1 MGELFGL
8 GILLLVALV
17 VAVALLSFVVV
28 HDAIRPPRHT
38 AGYAVARGLA
48 VDPGE
53 LGLEFQEWSLDL
65 PDGSQLPVWEVAGTS
80 EAGREP
86 EAESRQPALT
96 AVFIHGWGGSRI
108 DMLGR
113 LEPWRGLCT
122 RLVLYDLRGHGEA
135 SCSRSPLGHG
145 EEKDLRELLDRLGEG
160 PFVLVGHDLG
170 AVIALAAVSRTVQD
184 QVSGVVAYRPYCSIR
199 GPLGCRLR
207 ARGCPDR
214 PLVDLALGWLWL
226 RGIRPVRLR
235 RRDLMRV
242 STPLLV
248 VDPAVGSNG
257 ADCNLI
263 VDAVPDATLIEAG
276 PGSSR
281 HDDAVRELIGRRH
294 GPDGLP

>member
-1 MGELFGL
+1 MGELVGL
-8 GILLLVALV
+8 GILLLVGLV
-17 VAVALLSFVVV
+17 LAVALLSLVVV

-53 LGLEFQEWSLDL
+53 LGLEFQEWSLHL
-65 PDGSQLPVWEVAGTS
+65 SDGAQLPVWEVTGAS

-86 EAESRQPALT
+86 GADSRQPALT
-96 AVFIHGWGGSRI
+96 AIFIHGWGSSRI
-108 DMLGR
+108 DMLGQ
-113 LEPWRGLCT
+113 LQPWRRLCT

-135 SCSRSPLGHG
+135 SGSKSPLGHG

-170 AVIALAAVSRTVQD
+170 AVIALKALARTVQD
-184 QVSGVVAYRPYCSIR
+184 QISGVVAYQPYCSIR
-199 GPLGCRLR
+199 GPLRRRLR
-207 ARGCPDR
+207 ARQCPDR

-226 RGIRPVRLR
+226 RGIRPGRLE

-248 VDPAVGSNG
+248 VGPAVGSNG
-257 ADCNLI
+257 ADCKLI
-263 VDAVPDATLIEAG
+263 ADAVPGATLIAAG
-276 PGSSR
+276 PGSSG
-281 HDDAVRELIGRRH
+281 HDDAVRELIGRCH
-294 GPDGLP
+294 VP